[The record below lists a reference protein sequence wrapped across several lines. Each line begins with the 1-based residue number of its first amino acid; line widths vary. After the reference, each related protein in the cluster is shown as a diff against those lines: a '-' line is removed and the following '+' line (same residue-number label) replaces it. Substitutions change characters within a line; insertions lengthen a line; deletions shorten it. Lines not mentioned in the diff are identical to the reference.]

1 MKWPSTHRET
11 EQGGLVI
18 HWFADGTVGNPV
30 EALRGWTTGG
40 RSSLGAGLDVCSMVS
55 LSVLFLPVAPWRC
68 VQVALLSCFHRHGL
82 LLHLSSHCR
91 LTLSTASQS
100 EYCFA
105 WDACQVLN
113 YESEESDWCRWP
125 WPLFITVTIQ
135 NPSHTQ
141 SSGQWLKDQL

>member
-11 EQGGLVI
+11 EQGGLVV

-30 EALRGWTTGG
+30 EALRGWTAGG

-55 LSVLFLPVAPWRC
+55 LCPVSTCCSMEMCAGSPAVLLPQTWAPPPPF
-68 VQVALLSCFHRHGL
+68 Q
-82 LLHLSSHCR
+82 HCR

-135 NPSHTQ
+135 SPSHTQ

>member
-1 MKWPSTHRET
+1 MAKHA
-11 EQGGLVI
+11 QGNR
-18 HWFADGTVGNPV
+18 T
-30 EALRGWTTGG
+30 GWTCHSLVCWWHCWEPC
-40 RSSLGAGLDVCSMVS
+40 RSFERLDRWRQEISGAGLDVCSMAS
-55 LSVLFLPVAPWRC
+55 LSVLFLLVAPWRC

-141 SSGQWLKDQL
+141 SSGQWIKDQL